1 MRSRLTKVGAFL
13 TLAAALAVGGATLAS
28 ASSKA
33 PQTKAPAG
41 VVDTDTIQQG
51 DQSTPDVAGA
61 PAEKAAPAQRSLS
74 SSKSAPKSAS
84 SGSEQPGESSEQPG
98 ESSGSEVPGND
109 GPGGHAD
116 EPGNPNADHQF
127 QGAE

>member
-33 PQTKAPAG
+33 PQEKAPAAG
-41 VVDTDTIQQG
+41 AVDTDTIQQG
-51 DQSTPDVAGA
+51 DQGA
-61 PAEKAAPAQRSLS
+61 PDGPAAPAAERSLS
-74 SSKSAPKSAS
+74 SSKAAPSKSAAKSPS
-84 SGSEQPGESSEQPG
+84 SGPSSSQPSEQPGEVP
-98 ESSGSEVPGND
+98 GSEVPGND

>member
-28 ASSKA
+28 ASN
-33 PQTKAPAG
+33 KAPAAKAPAAKAPVALLKVKAPAKAQAG
-41 VVDTDTIQQG
+41 ASDGDNIQQG
-51 DQSTPDVAGA
+51 DQSTPDVPGA
-61 PAEKAAPAQRSLS
+61 
-74 SSKSAPKSAS
+74 
-84 SGSEQPGESSEQPG
+84 GESSPSS
-98 ESSGSEVPGND
+98 ESSSETGSEVPGND